1 MDINRLRCFVTV
13 AETGHVTRAAALLG
27 MQQPP
32 LSQKLQALEH
42 ELGVR
47 LLDRHAKGVTPT
59 AAGRELL
66 AGARPLLAL
75 AARLEERMRRVAAG
89 RAGALAVAFT
99 TSAAAHAFTPRVL
112 RECRATEP
120 EVDLRITE
128 ANAAEII
135 EAVAARRVQVG
146 LLRVPV
152 ARPEGV
158 CFEPLFSEPS
168 VLALPVGHPIAR
180 QYKPAAVVPLEALEG
195 ERLILVRRPGAP
207 GLYANLL
214 ARLGQLGV
222 AVEVA
227 AEVERMLSNIN
238 LVASGSGVSIVPA
251 SMRGAHPQSVVYRA
265 LPPDPAFAAPVT
277 LVWHRD
283 DGDALTQR
291 FIALVRRMAAAQVPA
306 RAAAS
311 AGPRPAA
318 GEGGARRVRA
328 RKPTPR

>member
-1 MDINRLRCFVTV
+1 MDIARLRCFVTV
-13 AETGHVTRAAALLG
+13 AETGHVTRAAVLLG

-32 LSQKLQALEH
+32 LSQKLQALER

-75 AARLEERMRRVAAG
+75 CARLEDRMRRVAAG

-99 TSAAAHAFTPRVL
+99 TSAAAHEFTPRVL
-112 RECRATEP
+112 RECRASESDV
-120 EVDLRITE
+120 ELRITE

-158 CFEPLFSEPS
+158 CFEQVLSEPS
-168 VLALPVGHPIAR
+168 VLALPVDHPIAR
-180 QYKPAAVVPLEALEG
+180 QYKPAAVVPLAALEG
-195 ERLILVRRPGAP
+195 QRLILVRRPGAP

-238 LVASGSGVSIVPA
+238 LVASGSGISIVPA
-251 SMRGAHPQSVVYRA
+251 SMRGSHPRSVVYRS
-265 LPPDPAFAAPVT
+265 LPADPALAAPIT
-277 LVWHRD
+277 LAWHRD

-291 FIALVRRMAAAQVPA
+291 FLALVRRMSAARPPTGAGAAGTVSPRRSRAKAAA
-306 RAAAS
+306 
-311 AGPRPAA
+311 PR
-318 GEGGARRVRA
+318 
-328 RKPTPR
+328 

>member
-1 MDINRLRCFVTV
+1 MDLTRLRCFVTV
-13 AETGHVTRAAALLG
+13 ADTGHVTRAAALLG

-32 LSQKLQALEH
+32 LSQKLQSLER
-42 ELGVR
+42 ELGLR

-66 AGARPLLAL
+66 AAARPLLAQFE
-75 AARLEERMRRVAAG
+75 RLQAHMQHVAAG
-89 RAGALAVAFT
+89 RAGTLAVAFT

-112 RECRATEP
+112 RECRASEP
-120 EVDLRITE
+120 GIELRISE

-135 EAVAARRVQVG
+135 DAVAARRVQVG

-158 CFEPLFSEPS
+158 RFQALAEEPA

-180 QYKPAAVVPLEALEG
+180 RYKPAAVVPLQALQG

-214 ARLGQLGV
+214 ARLEQLGV
-222 AVEVA
+222 DVQVA

-251 SMRGAHPQSVVYRA
+251 SMRGTHAQSVVYRH
-265 LPPDPAFAAPVT
+265 LPADPALQAPLT
-277 LVWHRD
+277 LAWRAD
-283 DGDALTQR
+283 DEDALTTR
-291 FIALVRRMAAAQVPA
+291 FLALA
-306 RAAAS
+306 RATAQ
-311 AGPRPAA
+311 G
-318 GEGGARRVRA
+318 
-328 RKPTPR
+328 TPRRLR

>member
-1 MDINRLRCFVTV
+1 MDIARLRCFVTV

-27 MQQPP
+27 LQQPP

-59 AAGRELL
+59 AAGRELV
-66 AGARPLLAL
+66 AGARPLLAQFE
-75 AARLEERMRRVAAG
+75 RLQERMRQVAAG
-89 RAGALAVAFT
+89 RAGTLAVAFT
-99 TSAAAHAFTPRVL
+99 TSAAAHAFTPLVL
-112 RECRATEP
+112 RQCRASEP
-120 EVDLRITE
+120 GVELRITE
-128 ANAAEII
+128 GNAAEII

-158 CFEPLFSEPS
+158 RFERLFSEPA
-168 VLALPVGHPIAR
+168 VLALPVDHPIAR
-180 QYKPAAVVPLEALEG
+180 QYKPASVVPLQALDG

-222 AVEVA
+222 VVEVA

-238 LVASGSGVSIVPA
+238 LVASGGGVSIVPA
-251 SMRGAHPQSVVYRA
+251 SMQGAHPQSVVYRA
-265 LPPDPAFAAPVT
+265 LPADPAIAAPIT
-277 LVWHRD
+277 LAWHAD
-283 DGDALTQR
+283 DGDAVTQR
-291 FIALVRRMAAAQVPA
+291 FLALVRRTAAAMDGAPAVKPA
-306 RAAAS
+306 RRRAS
-311 AGPRPAA
+311 APAT
-318 GEGGARRVRA
+318 AR
-328 RKPTPR
+328 